1 MSVDIQLLL
10 EQGESETVEFK
21 EIVKHPAI
29 LARYLSAFSNTDGGL
44 IVVGVREPNH
54 ITGISQ
60 EKLRS
65 LFNAA
70 IKKVTGPIKA
80 EIEFKEFEGKNV
92 GIIHVQKSAELV
104 GSSDGIFKRD
114 GERTIALSAEN
125 ITRMVHKSPDIESS
139 LSTLCETISRQSQE
153 ISRMSDEV
161 QKLNSWKRK
170 IFWIVL
176 GAIVGAFARAGVPY
190 IEPLLSK
197 VVG

>member
-21 EIVKHPAI
+21 EIVKHPTI
-29 LARYLSAFSNTDGGL
+29 LARYLSAFSNTDGGI

-54 ITGISQ
+54 ITGTSEQ
-60 EKLRS
+60 KLRS

-70 IKKVTGPIKA
+70 IKRITGPLKA

-114 GERTIALSAEN
+114 GERTVAISAEN
-125 ITRMVHKSPDIESS
+125 IARMVHKSPDIENS
-139 LSTLCETISRQSQE
+139 LKTLSETISRQSQE

-170 IFWIVL
+170 VFWIVV
-176 GAIVGAFARAGVPY
+176 GAMVGAFARAGVPY
-190 IEPLLSK
+190 IEPLLSMIP
-197 VVG
+197 G